1 ARYASDLQE
10 DPVPPPS
17 RLDAKGMAVVV
28 CLCAIWGANQVA
40 VKVGNSGLA
49 PIFASAVRSVI
60 AGALVAGWCLLSRTP
75 LWHRDR
81 TALHGLV
88 LGIIFGVEFMLI
100 YVGLNH
106 TTASRGVLFLYA
118 APFFVA
124 AGAHWLLPQEPL
136 TRRKLLGLCLAF
148 AGLVATFAD
157 RLQGPSTGRL
167 LGDLLLLGG
176 GALWAA
182 ATLYLKGIVGDRM
195 TPAQMLFY
203 QLAVSAILLL
213 LGALSWED
221 PLVFDPR
228 PTVLWAVLYQSVIV
242 AFASYL
248 VWFSLL
254 SRYPASGLSGFTFF
268 TPLFGVLAGAL
279 LLREPLG
286 PGLLLGAALVS
297 TGMVLV
303 NRPAPGPSLP

>member
-1 ARYASDLQE
+1 M
-10 DPVPPPS
+10 PPPS
-17 RLDAKGMAVVV
+17 RLDAKGIAAIVT
-28 CLCAIWGANQVA
+28 LCALWGANQVA

-49 PIFASAVRSVI
+49 PIFASGIRSLI
-60 AGALVAGWCLLSRTP
+60 AGALVAAWCLLSRTP

-81 TALHGLV
+81 TALHGLIV
-88 LGIIFGVEFMLI
+88 GIIFAVEFMLI

-106 TTASRGVLFLYA
+106 TTASRGVLFLYT

-124 AGAHWLLPQEPL
+124 AGAHCFLPEEPL
-136 TRRKLLGLCLAF
+136 TRAKLLGLCLAF
-148 AGLVATFAD
+148 AGIVATFAD
-157 RLQGPSTGRL
+157 RIQGLSAGSIR
-167 LGDLLLLGG
+167 GDLLLLGG

-182 ATLYLKGIVGDRM
+182 ATLYLKGIVRDRM

-213 LGALSWED
+213 LAAVIWEE

-228 PTVLWAVLYQSVIV
+228 PAVLWAVLYQSVVV

-248 VWFSLL
+248 LWFSLL

-279 LLREPLG
+279 LLREHLG

-297 TGMVLV
+297 TGMLLV
-303 NRPAPGPSLP
+303 NRPGPVAPSARR

>member
-1 ARYASDLQE
+1 
-10 DPVPPPS
+10 VPPPN
-17 RLDAKGMAVVV
+17 RLDAKGIAAVV

-49 PIFASAVRSVI
+49 PIFASADRSVI
-60 AGALVAGWCLLSRTP
+60 AGLLVAGWCLVSRTP
-75 LWHRDR
+75 LWHRER
-81 TALHGLV
+81 TVLHGLN
-88 LGIIFGVEFMLI
+88 LGIIFAVEFVLI

-106 TTASRGVLFLYA
+106 TTASRGVLFLYT

-136 TRRKLLGLCLAF
+136 TRSKLLGLCLAF

-157 RLQGPSTGRL
+157 RLQGLSTGRL

-176 GALWAA
+176 GALWAV
-182 ATLYLKGIVGDRM
+182 ATLYLKRIVGDRM
-195 TPAQMLFY
+195 TPAQMLYY
-203 QLAVSAILLL
+203 QLAVSAPLLL
-213 LGALSWED
+213 LASVLWEK
-221 PLVFDPR
+221 PLIFDPR
-228 PTVLWAVLYQSVIV
+228 PIVVWAVVYQGVVV

-248 VWFSLL
+248 LWFSLL

-303 NRPAPGPSLP
+303 NRPAPAPLAARTLSGS